1 MQILFDLNNTYLSD
15 YTEKVKQNKWN
26 FPDFSDKCPICGSP
40 NCAVRIGFYY
50 RWVFAFKKSKLIR
63 IPVAR
68 YLCRRKNRAKSRLK
82 SSHKTFSLLPSQCIP
97 YHLYDVDSLIFM
109 ALLYFIQKKS
119 LLDTA
124 TEFAALSDS
133 ALITASMVL
142 KYLILFKIAHNKLI
156 SIMKYRD
163 DSICKTIDL
172 IKDFTGGLAVFVKD
186 IYNKYAFFLF
196 GIPSQ
201 LRKKKK
207 TAK

>member
-1 MQILFDLNNTYLSD
+1 MQIEYQLNDIDLSEYNTLVSD
-15 YTEKVKQNKWN
+15 GKWN
-26 FPDFSDKCPICGSP
+26 FRDFSDKCPICGSP
-40 NCAVRIGFYY
+40 NCAVRIGYYY

-68 YLCRRKNRAKSRLK
+68 YLCRRKNRAKSKLK

-119 LLDTA
+119 LLDIA
-124 TEFAALSDS
+124 IEFAALSDS

-142 KYLILFKIAHNKLI
+142 KYLLLFKIAHNKLI

-163 DSICKTIDL
+163 DSLCKTIDL
-172 IKDFTGGLAVFVKD
+172 IKNFTGGPAAFVIN
-186 IYNKYAFFLF
+186 IYKKYAFFLF

-201 LRKKKK
+201 AVKKKK